1 MEVFAGKLIFIN
13 LFFMLDILSV
23 LVYYLASTVVRR
35 KAFGI

>member
-35 KAFGI
+35 EVFGI